1 MSSGYGLTCPR
12 VLQNSLS
19 TGVTCNVLP
28 GLALTDARCLAG
40 AEGAPVFSCA
50 GQVIGMVIDSPF
62 DFTPSMDEDELPH
75 SSDVVEQLP
84 HAHALRCSAGKTRRS
99 KLAQRVLSALSTD
112 AEGSSQSNPRAS
124 PPPGAS
130 FGLVALLDAVFDG
143 RALVLLSS
151 SEGALAFQ
159 VFLSLL
165 TQRTQSSIA
174 PRLANAGCYEMGCL
188 SQHQSTPKSVLPL
201 VNVWPIGPAVMAAAS
216 RSVVLIF
223 VERSWG
229 SGVVIDSAGHIVTC
243 AHLLRDAIPTSWSGS
258 KAPGAASGD
267 VMRHDTPF
275 MRAAVPWTVRVR
287 MDSRNLISKTSG
299 RKVASGGSASTGS
312 VSPVWLNARVV
323 WVSSSAVDLAILRL
337 DFDSRA
343 MSAATISGASRTQN
357 GGGSACVVS
366 PRCKIRQPARL
377 RPRTEPMVDGEPI
390 AVVGHGG
397 FGPTKSLD
405 VSVSRGCLA
414 KVVPLSFQNSSRGP
428 ALIQTTA
435 LVLPGNSGGA
445 LFDARGRF
453 CGIVTSNACGN
464 TPDPALE
471 YLNFVLPCSF
481 F

>member
-1 MSSGYGLTCPR
+1 
-12 VLQNSLS
+12 
-19 TGVTCNVLP
+19 
-28 GLALTDARCLAG
+28 
-40 AEGAPVFSCA
+40 
-50 GQVIGMVIDSPF
+50 
-62 DFTPSMDEDELPH
+62 
-75 SSDVVEQLP
+75 
-84 HAHALRCSAGKTRRS
+84 
-99 KLAQRVLSALSTD
+99 
-112 AEGSSQSNPRAS
+112 
-124 PPPGAS
+124 
-130 FGLVALLDAVFDG
+130 
-143 RALVLLSS
+143 
-151 SEGALAFQ
+151 
-159 VFLSLL
+159 
-165 TQRTQSSIA
+165 
-174 PRLANAGCYEMGCL
+174 
-188 SQHQSTPKSVLPL
+188 
-201 VNVWPIGPAVMAAAS
+201 
-216 RSVVLIF
+216 
-223 VERSWG
+223 
-229 SGVVIDSAGHIVTC
+229 
-243 AHLLRDAIPTSWSGS
+243 
-258 KAPGAASGD
+258 
-267 VMRHDTPF
+267 MRHDTPF